1 MRTLQFFF
9 DVVSPY
15 AWLGWHALN
24 ARRAQLEVEHQI
36 EVEPV
41 PVLFGVLLDAR
52 GGVGPAEL
60 PEKRAY
66 AFRDV
71 QRCALLAGLRLAG
84 PPRHPFNPLRAL
96 RLCAAMDDPE
106 LGFRLAGSLLDAA
119 WSEGR
124 DIERDEV
131 LADALKAVG
140 LAPQVLDSIATAAVK
155 DRLRAHTDR
164 ALTLGLFGVPS
175 FVVGTELF
183 WGSDRLAHVEAF
195 LRGELVLDEPSLAEI
210 LARPRGADRA
220 AAQRRR

>member
-24 ARRAQLEVEHQI
+24 ARRAQLQVEHQLV
-36 EVEPV
+36 VEPV

-52 GGVGPAEL
+52 GGMGPAEL

-66 AFRDV
+66 TFRDV
-71 QRCALLAGLRLAG
+71 QRCARLAGLRLVG
-84 PPRHPFNPLRAL
+84 PPRHPFSPLRAL
-96 RLCAAMDDPE
+96 RLCSAVSDPE

-119 WSEGR
+119 WSEGC
-124 DIERDEV
+124 DLERDETLREA
-131 LADALKAVG
+131 LAAQG
-140 LAPQVLDSIATAAVK
+140 LGSELLDSIATAAVK
-155 DRLRAHTDR
+155 DKLRAHTDR
-164 ALTLGLFGVPS
+164 ALALGVFGVPS

-183 WGSDRLAHVEAF
+183 WGNDRLAHVEAF
-195 LRGELVLDEPSLAEI
+195 LRGELTLDEPSLAEM

-220 AAQRRR
+220 AMKR